1 MQAMVI
7 EQYGGPEVFVERELE
22 TPTPARGQVR
32 IKVTASSI
40 NPIETKLRRGLVK
53 SHPEFPA
60 ILNGD
65 VSGVIDAVGE
75 GVSDFSV
82 GDEVLGCAGGVKGW
96 QGALADYMIADTR
109 VIVKRPSLAALTLE
123 ECAALPLVF
132 LTAWTALAS
141 RGQIKEGEHVLIHA
155 GTGGVGHVAVQ
166 IAKYLG
172 AHVTTTVS
180 SEAKADLARQLGA
193 DEIINYREEA
203 VADYLTRL
211 TSGRGFD
218 LVFDTVGGD
227 NLDRSIEATA
237 TSGRL
242 CSINTR
248 STHDLTQLHSKNLSL
263 HVIFRSV
270 PLLTGIGMDDQP
282 ELLNALSEMLEAGA
296 VRPLLDEHQ
305 FSFRDVAK
313 AHELLESGEALGKI
327 LLVNR

>member
-1 MQAMVI
+1 M
-7 EQYGGPEVFVERELE
+7 
-22 TPTPARGQVR
+22 
-32 IKVTASSI
+32 
-40 NPIETKLRRGLVK
+40 
-53 SHPEFPA
+53 
-60 ILNGD
+60 
-65 VSGVIDAVGE
+65 
-75 GVSDFSV
+75 
-82 GDEVLGCAGGVKGW
+82 
-96 QGALADYMIADTR
+96 
-109 VIVKRPSLAALTLE
+109 
-123 ECAALPLVF
+123 
-132 LTAWTALAS
+132 
-141 RGQIKEGEHVLIHA
+141 
-155 GTGGVGHVAVQ
+155 
-166 IAKYLG
+166 
-172 AHVTTTVS
+172 S

-203 VADYLTRL
+203 VADYVTRL